1 MPENLPAVNLSR
13 DQFKLS
19 RNQNRLLAVAAI
31 IAGSLTVQYLDNMW
45 IGMALA
51 VGLYCSVHFLLTG
64 RPWPEK

>member
-1 MPENLPAVNLSR
+1 MPENLPRVNLSR

-19 RNQNRLLAVAAI
+19 RNKNRLLAVAAI

-64 RPWPEK
+64 LPWPEK